1 MRCNR
6 IVMFMMGMLSLFS
19 LAAYGWQ
26 VKGNPVDDSIKQKVE
41 ANYNPARDSVEQKG
55 ESKMQITSTAFKEG
69 DTIPVKYTC
78 DGPDLSPPL
87 AFSDIPT
94 GAKSLALICDDPDAP
109 MGTWVHWA
117 LYSIPP
123 NLKGLPEN
131 VLKVVTPILK
141 IDGKEIA
148 MMQGANSSK
157 KYGYNGP
164 CPPSG
169 VHRYYFKLYALD
181 FELRFDREEV
191 AKGVTKAILLE
202 KIKGHVLSE
211 ASLMGRYQ
219 RKG

>member
-1 MRCNR
+1 MRYDR
-6 IVMFMMGMLSLFS
+6 IVIFMATMILSGS
-19 LAAYGWQ
+19 LAVYGWQ
-26 VKGNPVDDSIKQKVE
+26 VKENPAGDSAKQKVE
-41 ANYNPARDSVEQKG
+41 GKSNPAQDSVGQKG
-55 ESKMQITSTAFKEG
+55 EIKMQITSTAFKEG
-69 DTIPVKYTC
+69 DSIPVKYTC
-78 DGPDLSPPL
+78 DGPDVSPPL
-87 AFSDIPT
+87 AFSDIPA

-109 MGTWVHWA
+109 MGTWVHWV
-117 LYSIPP
+117 LYSIPS
-123 NLKGLPEN
+123 NFKGLPEG

-148 MMQGANSSK
+148 LMQGANSSK
-157 KYGYNGP
+157 KYGYHGP

-181 FELRFDREEV
+181 FDLRFDRDEV
-191 AKGVTKAILLE
+191 AKGITKAVLLE